1 MIRGQEL
8 VRGDAE
14 ERSDNESEEDLRV
27 ELHARAGLGRGRHGG
42 SWRGGRVRQVSRS
55 RAEYNDGVPMNVE
68 EWTDEAGAA
77 NDGRK
82 KSRVIVTRG
91 ETPC

>member
-1 MIRGQEL
+1 
-8 VRGDAE
+8 
-14 ERSDNESEEDLRV
+14 
-27 ELHARAGLGRGRHGG
+27 
-42 SWRGGRVRQVSRS
+42 
-55 RAEYNDGVPMNVE
+55 MNVE

-77 NDGRK
+77 IAVHRRTATNRERNELPQISEAGWANDGHK